1 MVALEMAD
9 DRFNLD
15 PLFQGLFEP
24 GLVTVRMRRLAF
36 LRNRQLL
43 YSPAPATVLLLFER
57 LIKTPICRELLRR
70 LANVLLEG
78 SDDLSQGLYIGDV
91 VLVFHVG
98 KNQTIV
104 IFLPGNKSGSWEI
117 HSKAPVS
124 FD

>member
-1 MVALEMAD
+1 
-9 DRFNLD
+9 
-15 PLFQGLFEP
+15 
-24 GLVTVRMRRLAF
+24 MRRLAF

-104 IFLPGNKSGSWEI
+104 IFCQGINPVPGRFTQKHLFRLIDDSLY
-117 HSKAPVS
+117 
-124 FD
+124 